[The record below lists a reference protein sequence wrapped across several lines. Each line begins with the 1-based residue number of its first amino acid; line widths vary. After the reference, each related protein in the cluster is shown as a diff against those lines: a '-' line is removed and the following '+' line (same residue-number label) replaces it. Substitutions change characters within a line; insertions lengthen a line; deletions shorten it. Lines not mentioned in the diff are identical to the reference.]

1 MYTYRANLDNPSVLR
16 IKRQIY
22 GHFMCQDTQ
31 KTLFKPVEVDMIFS
45 TASGALVVGGVRDIC
60 MYVVS
65 KPSPEIALSVQW
77 SRTNQSV
84 AVCGSLW

>member
-1 MYTYRANLDNPSVLR
+1 MVFPIFPLDVL
-16 IKRQIY
+16 IMLY
-22 GHFMCQDTQ
+22 SFSE
-31 KTLFKPVEVDMIFS
+31 LLNIFPECKFVS

-60 MYVVS
+60 IMYYVLLYI
-65 KPSPEIALSVQW
+65 PEIGLSVQW